1 MTKAN
6 RGRAYWYA
14 DVDVKGHTL
23 EQRLE
28 AWREHKRTVKIH
40 RKQSDNWERAVAART
55 YGKYGLSLGMLIVQL
70 RHLQKKIQEKKRVH
84 RQYR

>member
-1 MTKAN
+1 MGVSCYVKE
-6 RGRAYWYA
+6 
-14 DVDVKGHTL
+14 VDQKGLTL
-23 EQRLE
+23 EQRLA
-28 AWREHKRTVKIH
+28 AWREYKRMVKIH
-40 RKQSDNWERAVAART
+40 RKQCDNWERAVAART